1 MVERGSL
8 RWPILLGVV
17 MFIVLVA
24 LLAGWVVLSV
34 YGLLADSRRAV
45 VYVVLLSAGAA
56 LLTLAIVGTAIY
68 LTLTVKAINL
78 SQRQSNFIDSVTH
91 ELKSPIASLKLYL
104 QTLHRR
110 PQMTPEERQTFV
122 RDMLEDVERLDQL
135 INHLLDAAR
144 LQRQPSGAT
153 PEAIRLDQ
161 LVQKWAE
168 QLRTQYGAAPEAL
181 RLSLLPAE
189 VQAVRGDIE
198 LVVRNLLDNA
208 FKYASDEEPYVEV
221 TLAPAGPQR
230 VLLCVSDN
238 GRGIPPGL
246 RQSVFGRFVRLGSEL
261 IRDRPGTGLGLYLV
275 RTVVNRLGGS
285 IRIRDRGGEPGTTFE
300 VELAG
305 TILPAEPSAAP
316 PSPLAAPAGQAG
328 PAEPAAEATAQPQS
342 AQHAHQTAGSQR
354 TSQTGE

>member
-17 MFIVLVA
+17 MFVVLVA

-91 ELKSPIASLKLYL
+91 ELKSPIAALKLYL

-110 PQMTPEERQTFV
+110 PQMTPQERQSFV

-144 LQRQPSGAT
+144 LQRQSPTST

-161 LVQKWAE
+161 LVRHWAE
-168 QLRTQYGAAPEAL
+168 QLRTQYGLGPAAL
-181 RLSLLPAE
+181 RLDLIPVE
-189 VQAVRGDIE
+189 VQAVRGDLE

-208 FKYASDEEPYVEV
+208 FKYASEQQPQVEV
-221 TLAPAGPQR
+221 SLASAGPQR
-230 VLLCVSDN
+230 IVLCVSDN
-238 GRGIPPGL
+238 GRGIPPAL

-261 IRDRPGTGLGLYLV
+261 VRDRPGTGLGLYLV
-275 RTVVNRLGGS
+275 RTVINRLGGS
-285 IRIRDRGGEPGTTFE
+285 IRIRDRSGKPGTTFE
-300 VELAG
+300 VELQG
-305 TILPAEPSAAP
+305 TLLPAAP
-316 PSPLAAPAGQAG
+316 PGEEGPPHTPPPAREDESPAGL
-328 PAEPAAEATAQPQS
+328 PEAFS
-342 AQHAHQTAGSQR
+342 VQR

>member
-110 PQMTPEERQTFV
+110 PQMTPQERQTFV

-144 LQRQPSGAT
+144 LQRQPSGAASE
-153 PEAIRLDQ
+153 PIRLDR
-161 LVQKWAE
+161 LVQQWAE
-168 QLRTQYGAAPEAL
+168 QLRTQYGVAPDAL
-181 RLSLLPAE
+181 HLALVPAE
-189 VQAVRGDIE
+189 VQAVRGDLE

-208 FKYASDEEPYVEV
+208 FKYASEEQPQVEV

-230 VLLCVSDN
+230 IVLLVSDN

-285 IRIRDRGGEPGTTFE
+285 IRIRDRSGGPGTTFE

-305 TILPAEPSAAP
+305 TVLHEGPAPTPASPWPAQEAQAGQAEPSAEP
-316 PSPLAAPAGQAG
+316 QPA
-328 PAEPAAEATAQPQS
+328 
-342 AQHAHQTAGSQR
+342 QR

>member
-17 MFIVLVA
+17 MFLVLVA

-110 PQMTPEERQTFV
+110 PQMTPQERQTFV

-144 LQRQPSGAT
+144 LQRQPASAT

-161 LVQKWAE
+161 LLQQQAE
-168 QLRTQYGAAPEAL
+168 QLRTHYGVAPEAL
-181 RLSLLPAE
+181 RLNLVPVE
-189 VQAVRGDIE
+189 VQAARGDVE

-208 FKYASDEEPYVEV
+208 FKYASDQQPQVEV

-230 VLLCVSDN
+230 IVLAISDN

-285 IRIRDRGGEPGTTFE
+285 IRIRDRSGPGTTFE
-300 VELAG
+300 VELRG
-305 TILPAEPSAAP
+305 T
-316 PSPLAAPAGQAG
+316 PLAAGAPPAG
-328 PAEPAAEATAQPQS
+328 PAPSASVPASQPTDILKATDNA
-342 AQHAHQTAGSQR
+342 AHRPALAPADDLTPQR